1 MAPKMRAQDSY
12 VREVEAT
19 ALDLQPLEL
28 APHLLQTVHYVLHL
42 GKYLPGH
49 LTSFKKFVHHYVLQ
63 CEEG

>member
-12 VREVEAT
+12 VREVKAT

-42 GKYLPGH
+42 DKYLPHH
-49 LTSFKKFVHHYVLQ
+49 LTSLKKLFYHNVLQ